1 MYIDN
6 SEIEAI
12 VLPIVISVFV
22 LVLLSE
28 LKRIL
33 VIRHTYRKIVDL
45 VNTGNTDIR
54 YILDKTAGTRAFK
67 KADNRPSNAK
77 SCRRIIMDG
86 PGHERFENGPNYVF
100 NEELVKFLI
109 WEKTEHG
116 TARYT
121 PTNPKKPYKDAFPN
135 KNI

>member
-12 VLPIVISVFV
+12 ILPIVISVFV

-28 LKRIL
+28 LKNIL

-45 VNTGNTDIR
+45 VNADNTDVE
-54 YILDKTAGTRAFK
+54 YILNSTTRTRAFRK
-67 KADNRPSNAK
+67 VDNNSYKNAR
-77 SCRRIIMDG
+77 SCRRRIMDG

-100 NEELVKFLI
+100 NKELVEFLI
-109 WEKTEHG
+109 WEKTKYG
-116 TARYT
+116 AARYT
-121 PTNPKKPYKDAFPN
+121 PTNPKKPYKDAF
-135 KNI
+135 K